1 MITKQA
7 YLIESLAPLVFRSGK
22 PFGAQSS
29 RQDIIFPLPSSS
41 AGLIRAL
48 SIEQSNEQ
56 YQEYTNK
63 LANEDYQKLL
73 SIKSQGPFLVRFNP
87 QTENHTILVPKPA
100 NALYLE
106 DKDSKQ
112 VKLVRLQ
119 PEAFDEHLCG
129 CDLPEGLLPIQPEEK
144 DLKGKPQSGANY
156 WTLQHL
162 LDWQQNKPLDFK
174 TVNDEG
180 LNSIPLDIR
189 THVALDDQTLSSAD
203 GKLFQ
208 TASFDLGHNKLKTG
222 GWSAERYGFLVVSEQ
237 QLGNDL
243 ASFGGERRLSN
254 IKPIETQLPQIPTT
268 LLETINKA
276 KGFSLT
282 LLTPS
287 IFAQGYLPNWIN
299 KETLKGLLPNST
311 VEVQLKG
318 VAIDRWLPVSGWD
331 SIEWK
336 PKATRK
342 AVAAGAVYW
351 FELCKPIDEKT
362 LQQLWLTPLTDHI
375 QDQRDGFGV
384 AMLASWKSI

>member
-1 MITKQA
+1 MTTKKA

-29 RQDIIFPLPSSS
+29 RQDVVFPLPSSS

-56 YQEYTNK
+56 YQEYANK

-73 SIKSQGPFLVRFNP
+73 SITSQGPFLVRFNP
-87 QTENHTILVPKPA
+87 RQENYTILVPKPA

-106 DKDSKQ
+106 DKDSKK

-129 CDLPEGLLPIQPEEK
+129 CDLPEGLLPIQPKEK

-162 LDWQQNKPLDFK
+162 LEWQQDDKSLDFK

-180 LNSIPLDIR
+180 LSSIPLDIR
-189 THVALDDQTLSSAD
+189 THVALDDETLSSEE

-208 TASFDLGHNKLKTG
+208 TTSFDLGYNKLKTG

-237 QLGNDL
+237 QLNNDL

-254 IKPIETQLPQIPTT
+254 KIGRASCRERV
-268 LLETINKA
+268 
-276 KGFSLT
+276 S
-282 LLTPS
+282 S
-287 IFAQGYLPNWIN
+287 
-299 KETLKGLLPNST
+299 
-311 VEVQLKG
+311 
-318 VAIDRWLPVSGWD
+318 PV
-331 SIEWK
+331 
-336 PKATRK
+336 
-342 AVAAGAVYW
+342 
-351 FELCKPIDEKT
+351 
-362 LQQLWLTPLTDHI
+362 
-375 QDQRDGFGV
+375 
-384 AMLASWKSI
+384 